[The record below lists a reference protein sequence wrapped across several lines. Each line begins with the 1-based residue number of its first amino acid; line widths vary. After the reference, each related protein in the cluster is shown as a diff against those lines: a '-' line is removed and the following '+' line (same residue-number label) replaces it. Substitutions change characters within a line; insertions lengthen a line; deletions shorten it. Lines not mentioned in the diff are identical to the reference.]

1 MLYKSYEAGVRHCV
15 IGTQELSKLE
25 VICVY
30 VAKENILAD
39 LTQ

>member
-1 MLYKSYEAGVRHCV
+1 MLYKSYEAGVHCV